1 MEMKGS
7 LMAVMRAQW
16 DRLLAVGCVVVGAIV
31 AILGWVGISGTALA
45 YRQLPYLISGGV
57 GGALFVG
64 VGLTVYLSADL
75 QDEWRKLDS
84 LQEDLR
90 KVIDVINVEEHTQG
104 VRAAPLPEDAPLAAR
119 ATSPR
124 RKSRPLR
131 GTA

>member
-1 MEMKGS
+1 MEMKQS
-7 LMAVMRAQW
+7 LMAVMRAHW
-16 DRLLAVGCVVVGAIV
+16 DRLLAVGCIVIGAIV
-31 AILGWVGISGTALA
+31 AILGWIGISGTALA

-90 KVIDVINVEEHTQG
+90 KVIDIISEEERTQG
-104 VRAAPLPEDAPLAAR
+104 VRAVAAADGVPRPDR

-124 RKSRPLR
+124 GKSRQLK

>member
-1 MEMKGS
+1 MEMKGN
-7 LMAVMRAQW
+7 LMAVMRAHW
-16 DRLLAVGCVVVGAIV
+16 DRLLAVGCVVIGAVV
-31 AILGWVGISGTALA
+31 AILGWIGISGTALA

-84 LQEDLR
+84 LQADLR
-90 KVIDVINVEEHTQG
+90 KVIDVISEEERTQAL
-104 VRAAPLPEDAPLAAR
+104 RAAAAPDDVPQPDR
-119 ATSPR
+119 TTSPR
-124 RKSRPLR
+124 RRSRPLK